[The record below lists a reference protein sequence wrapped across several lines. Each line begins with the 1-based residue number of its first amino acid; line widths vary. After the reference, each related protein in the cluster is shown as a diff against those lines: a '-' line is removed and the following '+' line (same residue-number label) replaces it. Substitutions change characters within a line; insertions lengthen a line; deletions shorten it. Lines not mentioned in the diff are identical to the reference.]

1 MGSITDIFDIILHLG
16 DYLKD
21 LIKQFGPWTYLI
33 LFAIVFCET
42 GLVVFPYLP
51 GDSLIF
57 AAGALAAQGY
67 FNPWVLFAV
76 FVTAAVIGDNLNYWI
91 GHMVG
96 PKIFTQKDSKLF
108 NKRHLDRAREFY
120 AKHGGKTVVIARF
133 IPIIRTFAPF
143 VAGVGAMKYRKYV
156 VFELIGTFSW
166 VSIML
171 SIGFWFGNIQFVKDH
186 IETVFIAII
195 IISFLPLIG
204 GILFEKFRSKA
215 GDEKAEGGKD
225 EEEDEEEEEEEKEEA
240 EEEGDEEDE
249 EEEDEKEKD
258 EEDEVEEE
266 EEEDE
271 EEAGSKGDKMNKKN
285 KK

>member
-1 MGSITDIFDIILHLG
+1 MGSITDIFNIILHLG

-57 AAGALAAQGY
+57 AAGALAAIGY

-108 NKRHLDRAREFY
+108 NRKHLDRAREFY

-143 VAGVGAMKYRKYV
+143 VAGIGAMKYKKFI
-156 VFELIGTFSW
+156 VFELIGTISW
-166 VSIML
+166 VSLML

-186 IETVFIAII
+186 IEVVFIAII

-204 GILFEKFRSKA
+204 GVLYEKFRNKS
-215 GDEKAEGGKD
+215 GDKKD
-225 EEEDEEEEEEEKEEA
+225 EEEKEEA
-240 EEEGDEEDE
+240 D
-249 EEEDEKEKD
+249 
-258 EEDEVEEE
+258 EEE

-271 EEAGSKGDKMNKKN
+271 EEVEEDDEEEEEEEEDEEEVEEERKDKKADKRNKK
-285 KK
+285 KR